1 MSFPG
6 NAWPAFAGYLKSR
19 LAPFATPGH
28 ARVSLCSV
36 LVGVIAG
43 LGAVAFSICLKYM
56 NVFVLARLLH
66 YQAPPTGDDPANPFS
81 LPFPWWMLLL
91 VPTVGGLISGILVQT
106 FAPEAEGH
114 GTDAMVRAFHRQGG
128 IIRGR
133 VPLIKAL
140 ASVITIGTG
149 GSAGQEGP
157 IAQIGAG
164 FGSYLAQVLKLS
176 PEERRTLVL
185 AGAAGGIGAI
195 FRAPLGGALFAV
207 EVLYASTALESPS
220 LLPCLVSSIIAY
232 STFTLF
238 LRSDAI
244 FAVPELEFH
253 GLRELPY
260 YGLLAIAC
268 TLVGF
273 LFVKVFY
280 GSRDRFFK
288 KLPIPEITKPMLG
301 GLMVGV
307 LALFVPQILSGGY
320 GWVQWGA
327 MGMPF
332 EYEGAKAFNPQLGFG
347 MLMAAALVK
356 ILATSSTI
364 SSGGSGGVFGPSVF
378 IGGMLGGAFGQFVH
392 AISPETAPQPVA
404 FALVGMGGFFA
415 GVSKTPLTSLLMI
428 CEISGS
434 YKLLVPLMLV
444 CTITFGLSRNWTI
457 FEEQVLTP
465 LESPARQGDFLI
477 DMLERMSVTEA
488 GVRSEGV
495 ITFHEATPLK
505 MILDRITHSSET
517 LFPVLDASGELS
529 GIFNLHDIRLALLNS
544 APRDLVIADDLAT
557 KPVLSVT
564 ADDHLGLALRRMTE
578 LNSDEIP
585 VVDRDDPK
593 KLAGLLSRRDLV
605 TTYARR
611 MANGN
616 SRDNGMSDQMATSGK
631 VEGGES

>member
-1 MSFPG
+1 MRFPA
-6 NAWPAFAGYLKSR
+6 NARPAFLAYVKSR
-19 LAPFATPGH
+19 LAPFAAPGH

-56 NVFVLARLLH
+56 SVFVLARLLH
-66 YQAPPTGDDPANPFS
+66 YQPPPTGDDPANPLS
-81 LPFPWWMLLL
+81 LPWPWWMLLV
-91 VPTVGGLISGILVQT
+91 VPTLGGLISGILVQT

-140 ASVITIGTG
+140 ASIITIGTG

-164 FGSYLAQVLKLS
+164 FGSYLGQVLRLTAD
-176 PEERRTLVL
+176 ERRSLVL

-207 EVLYASTALESPS
+207 EVLYSSTALESPS

-238 LRSDAI
+238 MRSDAI
-244 FAVPELEFH
+244 FSVPNLEFR
-253 GLRELPY
+253 GLSELPY

-268 TLVGF
+268 TLVGWC
-273 LFVKVFY
+273 FVKVFY
-280 GSRDRFFK
+280 GSRDYFFK
-288 KLPIPEITKPMLG
+288 KLPIPDLLKPMLG
-301 GLMVGV
+301 GLLVGV
-307 LALFVPQILSGGY
+307 VALAVPQVMSGGY

-332 EYEGAKAFNPQLGFG
+332 DYDGAKAFTPQLSFG
-347 MLMAAALVK
+347 MLLAAALVK
-356 ILATSSTI
+356 IVATSSTI

-378 IGGMLGGAFGQFVH
+378 IGGMLGGAFGQLVH
-392 AISPETAPQPVA
+392 SIHPSSAPQPVA

-444 CTITFGLSRNWTI
+444 CTITFALSRNWTI
-457 FEEQVLTP
+457 FEEQVPTP

-477 DMLERMSVTEA
+477 DVLERMSVTEA
-488 GVRSEGV
+488 GVRSDGV
-495 ITFHEATPLK
+495 ITFHEAAPLAQ
-505 MILDRITHSSET
+505 ILDRIRHSSET

-529 GIFNLHDIRLALLNS
+529 GIFNLHDIRLALLDS

-578 LNSDEIP
+578 LNADEIP
-585 VVDRDDPK
+585 VVDRDNPK

-605 TTYARR
+605 TAYARK
-611 MANGN
+611 MTNGTA
-616 SRDNGMSDQMATSGK
+616 S
-631 VEGGES
+631 ESSAAQR